1 MRLDTGK
8 YRRYTKQP
16 YTTTLPT
23 VSINIVT
30 LLGRYR
36 RCNTGLK
43 RLNAYNPDQHR
54 KAAIDKVKITL
65 NVVSEAENL
74 SQIITH
80 LVRFEE
86 LHLALP
92 TSKKSAKQMTTETLE
107 TKVRAA
113 CDLRSEILTL
123 CQKEKSRYAF

>member
-1 MRLDTGK
+1 ME
-8 YRRYTKQP
+8 
-16 YTTTLPT
+16 
-23 VSINIVT
+23 
-30 LLGRYR
+30 
-36 RCNTGLK
+36 
-43 RLNAYNPDQHR
+43 
-54 KAAIDKVKITL
+54 ITL

-74 SQIITH
+74 SQITTH

-92 TSKKSAKQMTTETLE
+92 TSKKLAKQMPAETLE

-113 CDLRSEILTL
+113 CALRSEVLTL